1 MPFPLKCLAY
11 LYIKIFSS
19 ISQAAMFNYQRV
31 VPSAVE
37 VVGLPLAALSK
48 LIVAELARHLKGPKE
63 VQPCW

>member
-1 MPFPLKCLAY
+1 
-11 LYIKIFSS
+11 
-19 ISQAAMFNYQRV
+19 MFNYRRV